1 VKLNKNCRGLT
12 GVNDDDIG
20 AAQNSE
26 HTAGVDG
33 CSLRSTKQRAARR
46 RRSCCA
52 KHRTCSARLLVV
64 DHGHGEAA
72 TRCPWE
78 AVAARESS
86 QPWRN
91 GAAHF
96 VEHLRRVDLVGLRGK
111 GDRGAASC
119 CSRYKGRAELLL
131 EFLGAVDRE
140 LGDHGSRKGSCT
152 AGKTGAPGGS
162 RAASIAEGGARA
174 HGREDGREGA
184 GEQGRV
190 PWLLGAPAPWK
201 WRSAMAAGG
210 RASRAR
216 GEKKRAAASMLAVV
230 KQGGRRPAHR
240 PRGEGHRRAGPG
252 GRRPDVGKKDLAAA
266 PWSKEERVVRVGEEE
281 EESGGWK
288 KWRGGNAK

>member
-26 HTAGVDG
+26 HMAGVDG

-52 KHRTCSARLLVV
+52 KHRTCSARLHVA

-78 AVAARESS
+78 AVAARKCSR
-86 QPWRN
+86 PWRN

-119 CSRYKGRAELLL
+119 CSRYKGRAKLLATCASAMERLLAAMEQKGALGGDELLL

-152 AGKTGAPGGS
+152 AGKTGALVM
-162 RAASIAEGGARA
+162 
-174 HGREDGREGA
+174 GRSSEGA
-184 GEQGRV
+184 SSERGAAQAWA
-190 PWLLGAPAPWK
+190 PWL
-201 WRSAMAAGG
+201 SA
-210 RASRAR
+210 RKS
-216 GEKKRAAASMLAVV
+216 
-230 KQGGRRPAHR
+230 GRRPWEVEVGHGCWR
-240 PRGEGHRRAGPG
+240 PSEQSERKKKSSGVHACCREAG
-252 GRRPDVGKKDLAAA
+252 RKKTCSPA
-266 PWSKEERVVRVGEEE
+266 
-281 EESGGWK
+281 
-288 KWRGGNAK
+288 

>member
-52 KHRTCSARLLVV
+52 KHRTCSARLHVA

-78 AVAARESS
+78 AVAARKCSR
-86 QPWRN
+86 PWRN

-119 CSRYKGRAELLL
+119 CSRYKGRAELLATCASAMERLLAAMEQKGALGGDELLL

-140 LGDHGSRKGSCT
+140 LGDHGSRIGSCT

-162 RAASIAEGGARA
+162 RAASIAEGEARA

-184 GEQGRV
+184 GEQGRA

-216 GEKKRAAASMLAVV
+216 GKKRSSGVHACCREA
-230 KQGGRRPAHR
+230 GRKKTCSPA
-240 PRGEGHRRAGPG
+240 
-252 GRRPDVGKKDLAAA
+252 
-266 PWSKEERVVRVGEEE
+266 
-281 EESGGWK
+281 
-288 KWRGGNAK
+288 